1 MIFHCDQ
8 IELPITS
15 LIPTVPRP
23 IQSYLPQNAEIREK
37 EKNNDMPK
45 MTPLPFVQIVVLVV
59 IGLACRN
66 VDGFTFNSPRLITIS
81 STVKNDSSSSN
92 NGKSQLFFVRQS
104 SVAEDPQQSRR
115 AKISS
120 TTLLTASSAA
130 ANNDDVS
137 AKKEETTSTTATSS
151 NTSKKKAWKE
161 LRMEGGPLTINTPI
175 GALNPYA
182 LYYFF
187 VSVALGIPWVILCK
201 CCQFM
206 YWITGNRFDPEVRT
220 YVIN

>member
-1 MIFHCDQ
+1 
-8 IELPITS
+8 
-15 LIPTVPRP
+15 
-23 IQSYLPQNAEIREK
+23 
-37 EKNNDMPK
+37 MPK

-59 IGLACRN
+59 IGLACKN
-66 VDGFTFNSPRLITIS
+66 VDGFTFNTPRLITTS
-81 STVKNDSSSSN
+81 SSGTVRNDSSSSSSS

-130 ANNDDVS
+130 AANSDDDVTS
-137 AKKEETTSTTATSS
+137 AKKEVKASTTETS
-151 NTSKKKAWKE
+151 NNESKKKTLKE

-187 VSVALGIPWVILCK
+187 VSVALGIPWVIACK
-201 CCQFM
+201 CLQFM

-220 YVIN
+220 YVINQ

>member
-1 MIFHCDQ
+1 M
-8 IELPITS
+8 S
-15 LIPTVPRP
+15 
-23 IQSYLPQNAEIREK
+23 
-37 EKNNDMPK
+37 K

-59 IGLACRN
+59 IGLACKN
-66 VDGFTFNSPRLITIS
+66 VDGFTFNTPRLITTS
-81 STVKNDSSSSN
+81 SSGTVRNDSSSSSS

-120 TTLLTASSAA
+120 STLLTASSAA
-130 ANNDDVS
+130 AANSDDDVTS
-137 AKKEETTSTTATSS
+137 AKKEVKASTTETS
-151 NTSKKKAWKE
+151 NNESKKKTLKE

-187 VSVALGIPWVILCK
+187 VSVALGIPWVIACK
-201 CCQFM
+201 CLQFM